1 MTKLKIP
8 QAKSVFPLN
17 FIVTFLGFLD
27 THLLI
32 PIVALYAWDLGAGVG
47 MVGLIVGL
55 YSIANTPANILFGRM
70 VDRVGYKKPLII
82 GLMGDAIAMFGYA
95 ICRLPFH
102 LAVVRL
108 FHGVSGGVVGPATMS
123 VAAEHA
129 AYGQK
134 GRAMGFYGMAMGMA
148 TLVGYG
154 LSGVMASRLGY
165 GFVFYF
171 GSAALL
177 LGVLLAIVMPRVK
190 APAAAMKTSLSQD
203 MKKIGGLLRRRG
215 LVTSYCSIFAQY
227 FAFGGV
233 VTLLPLY
240 VKGLGMEAFHVGI
253 LLATFAIVFTL
264 LQFPGGAIADRVG
277 RRVTITSALGLCM
290 VSLVVMPALGTFA
303 LLAVIMAV
311 YGAAYALLF
320 PSISALVA
328 DHTTPDERGR
338 ATGIFHALLTAGV
351 AIGAPLMGWVAHFV
365 GIELGLALCSCAAAL
380 ALIVAWVDLGKRNLV
395 QDPPGG

>member
-8 QAKSVFPLN
+8 QAKTVFPLN

-55 YSIANTPANILFGRM
+55 YSIANTPANIIFGRM
-70 VDRVGYKKPLII
+70 VDRVGYKKPLIM
-82 GLMGDAIAMFGYA
+82 GLLGDAIAMFGYA

-108 FHGVSGGVVGPATMS
+108 FHGISGGVLGPATMS
-123 VAAEHA
+123 VSAEHA

-134 GRAMGFYGMAMGMA
+134 GRAMGFYGM
-148 TLVGYG
+148 
-154 LSGVMASRLGY
+154 GY

-171 GSAALL
+171 GSVALL
-177 LGVLLAIVMPRVK
+177 LGVLLAVVMPKAK
-190 APAAAMKTSLSQD
+190 APATAIKTSLSQD
-203 MKKIGGLLRRRG
+203 LKKIGGLLRRRG
-215 LVTSYCSIFAQY
+215 LLTSYCSIFAQY

-240 VKGLGMEAFHVGI
+240 VKGQGMEAFHVGM

-264 LQFPGGAIADRVG
+264 LQFFGGAIADRVG
-277 RRVTITSALGLCM
+277 RQIPITAGLGLCV

-328 DHTTPDERGR
+328 DHTTPEERGR

-351 AIGAPLMGWVAHFV
+351 AIGAPLMGWVAYFV
-365 GIELGLALCSCAAAL
+365 GIELGLALCSCAVAL
-380 ALIVAWVDLGKRNLV
+380 ALIVAWVDLGKQNPV
-395 QDPPGG
+395 QDPSSA

>member
-8 QAKSVFPLN
+8 QARNVFPLN
-17 FIVTFLGFLD
+17 FIVTFFGFLD

-32 PIVALYAWDLGAGVG
+32 PIMALYAWNLGAGVG
-47 MVGLIVGL
+47 MIGLIVGL
-55 YSIANTPANILFGRM
+55 YSIANTPANILFGRV
-70 VDRVGYKKPLII
+70 VDRVGYKHPLII
-82 GLMGDAIAMFGYA
+82 GLLGDALAMCFYA

-102 LAVVRL
+102 LALVRL
-108 FHGVSGGVVGPATMS
+108 FHGVSGGMVGPATMS
-123 VAAEHA
+123 VTAEQA
-129 AYGQK
+129 AYGQR
-134 GRAMGFYGMAMGMA
+134 GRAMSFYGMAMGMA

-190 APAAAMKTSLSQD
+190 APAAALKTSLSHD

-240 VKGLGMEAFHVGI
+240 VKGLGMEAFHVGM

-264 LQFPGGAIADRVG
+264 LQFFGGAIADRVG
-277 RRVTITSALGLCM
+277 RQIPITSGLGLCV
-290 VSLVVMPALGTFA
+290 VSLVAMPALGTFA
-303 LLAVIMAV
+303 LLAVIMAL

-328 DHTTPDERGR
+328 DYTMPEERGR
-338 ATGIFHALLTAGV
+338 ATGIFHSLLTAGV

-365 GIELGLALCSCAAAL
+365 GIELGLALCSSAAAL
-380 ALIVAWVDLGKRNLV
+380 ALIIAWVDLRKMNPGQDILV
-395 QDPPGG
+395 V

>member
-1 MTKLKIP
+1 MINLKLP
-8 QAKSVFPLN
+8 QAKTVFPLN

-32 PIVALYAWDLGAGVG
+32 PIVALYAWDLGASVG
-47 MVGLIVGL
+47 MIGLIVGL
-55 YSIANTPANILFGRM
+55 YSIANTPANILFGRV

-82 GLMGDAIAMFGYA
+82 GLMGDAIAMCCYA
-95 ICRLPFH
+95 VCRLPFH
-102 LAVVRL
+102 LALVRL
-108 FHGVSGGVVGPATMS
+108 FHGVSGGMVGPATMS
-123 VAAEHA
+123 VTAEQA

-165 GFVFYF
+165 GFIFYF
-171 GSAALL
+171 GSGMLL
-177 LGVLLAIVMPRVK
+177 LGVLLAVVMPKVK
-190 APAAAMKTSLSQD
+190 APATAMKTSLSQD
-203 MKKIGGLLRRRG
+203 LKKIGGLLRRRG

-240 VKGLGMEAFHVGI
+240 VKGLGMGAFHVGM

-264 LQFPGGAIADRVG
+264 LQFPSGAIADRVG
-277 RRVTITSALGLCM
+277 RRVPITSALGLCV

-311 YGAAYALLF
+311 YGSAYALLF
-320 PSISALVA
+320 PSISALVVDNTA
-328 DHTTPDERGR
+328 PDERGR

-351 AIGAPLMGWVAHFV
+351 ATGAPLMGWVAHLV
-365 GIELGLALCSCAAAL
+365 GISLGLALCSCAAAL
-380 ALIVAWVDLGKRNLV
+380 ALIIALVDLRKMNHGQDILV
-395 QDPPGG
+395 V